1 MAKKKAVNK
10 KAVEKIAVK
19 KITIANEIVKRFD
32 AIENKEKKTAQELSA
47 EFRKI
52 SVDMYNAVHVNKVF
66 KSGRELSRTMNRAN
80 SDVARY
86 INAGKFLSIV
96 TDKELAEKGY
106 NAFNVKTLVRK
117 ISKDIKSAKTVG
129 DVKKADKKVTKKI
142 SKENSAIT
150 IDQAINALRTFI
162 TMSPDAQ
169 KVLAVKNQLAELI
182 KLENKKAS
190 AMVKLVNSKKL
201 TKVTK

>member
-1 MAKKKAVNK
+1 MASKKASK
-10 KAVEKIAVK
+10 KAIEKVNVK
-19 KITIANEIVKRFD
+19 KATIAKAIVAKFD
-32 AIENKEKKTAQELSA
+32 AIESKEKKTRNELSLD
-47 EFRKI
+47 FRKI

-66 KSGRELSRTMNRAN
+66 KSGRELSRAMNRAN

-106 NAFNVKTLVRK
+106 CAFDVKTLVRK
-117 ISKDIKSAKTVG
+117 ISKDIKNAKSVDT
-129 DVKKADKKVTKKI
+129 VKKADSKKKVE
-142 SKENSAIT
+142 KEKSVIT
-150 IDQAINALRTFI
+150 IDQAISTLRTFI
-162 TMSPDAQ
+162 TMSSDGQ

>member
-1 MAKKKAVNK
+1 MAKKVVNK

-32 AIENKEKKTAQELSA
+32 AIESKEKKTALELSA
-47 EFRKI
+47 DFRKI

-66 KSGRELSRTMNRAN
+66 KSGRELSRTMKRAN

-117 ISKDIKSAKTVG
+117 ISKEIKSATNV
-129 DVKKADKKVTKKI
+129 DAVKKADKKVTKKI
-142 SKENSAIT
+142 SKEKSAIT
-150 IDQAINALRTFI
+150 IDQAVSTLSTFI
-162 TMSPDAQ
+162 INSPDIK
-169 KVLAVKNQLAELI
+169 KVEAVKELLKDLI
-182 KLENKKAS
+182 NFKNKKQM
-190 AMVKLVNSKKL
+190 AMEKLVAGK
-201 TKVTK
+201 KVTVVTK

>member
-47 EFRKI
+47 DFRKI

>member
-1 MAKKKAVNK
+1 MASKKAVNK

-19 KITIANEIVKRFD
+19 KVTIAKAIVAKFD
-32 AIENKEKKTAQELSA
+32 AIESKEKKTREELSLD
-47 EFRKI
+47 FRKI
-52 SVDMYNAVHVNKVF
+52 SVEMYNAVHVNKVF
-66 KSGRELSRTMNRAN
+66 KSGRELSRTMQRAN

-86 INAGKFLSIV
+86 INAGKFLSII
-96 TDKELAEKGY
+96 TDKELSEKGY
-106 NAFNVKTLVRK
+106 CAFDVKTLVRK
-117 ISKDIKSAKTVG
+117 ISKDIKNAKSVDT
-129 DVKKADKKVTKKI
+129 VKKADKKVTNKI
-142 SKENSAIT
+142 SKEKSVIT

-162 TMSPDAQ
+162 TMSPDGQ

>member
-1 MAKKKAVNK
+1 VSKKKVVSK
-10 KAVEKIAVK
+10 KALQKIAVE
-19 KITIANEIVKRFD
+19 KITIANQIVKRFD
-32 AIENKEKKTAQELSA
+32 AIENKEKKTAQELSTD
-47 EFRKI
+47 FRKI

-86 INAGKFLSIV
+86 INAGKFLSII

-117 ISKDIKSAKTVG
+117 ISKEIKSAKNVG
-129 DVKKADKKVTKKI
+129 DVKKADKKVTKKLV
-142 SKENSAIT
+142 KEKSAIT
-150 IDQAINALRTFI
+150 IDAALTALRTFI
-162 TMSPDAQ
+162 TMSPDVK
-169 KVLAVKNQLAELI
+169 KVDEIKKTLAELI
-182 KLENKKAS
+182 LLENKKAK
-190 AMVKLVNSKKL
+190 AITKLIKVNTV

>member
-1 MAKKKAVNK
+1 MASKKVVNK
-10 KAVEKIAVK
+10 KASQKIAVK
-19 KITIANEIVKRFD
+19 KVTIAKAIVAKFD
-32 AIENKEKKTAQELSA
+32 AIESKEKKTAQELSA
-47 EFRKI
+47 DFRKI
-52 SVDMYNAVHVNKVF
+52 SVEMYNAVHVNKVF
-66 KSGRELSRTMNRAN
+66 KSGRELSRAMNRAN

-106 NAFNVKTLVRK
+106 CAFSVKTLVRK
-117 ISKDIKSAKTVG
+117 ISKEIKSATNV
-129 DVKKADKKVTKKI
+129 DAVKKADKKVTNKI
-142 SKENSAIT
+142 SKEKSVIT

-162 TMSPDAQ
+162 TMSPDGQ

>member
-1 MAKKKAVNK
+1 MAPKKAVNK

-19 KITIANEIVKRFD
+19 KITIANAIVKKFD
-32 AIENKEKKTAQELSA
+32 AIESKEKKTAQELSA
-47 EFRKI
+47 DFRAI
-52 SVDMYNAVHVNKVF
+52 SVEMYNAVHVNKVF
-66 KSGRELSRTMNRAN
+66 KSGRELSRQMNRAN

-117 ISKDIKSAKTVG
+117 ISKDIKNAKSV
-129 DVKKADKKVTKKI
+129 DSVKKADKKVTKKI
-142 SKENSAIT
+142 SKEKSVIT
-150 IDQAINALRTFI
+150 IDEVISRLRTFI
-162 TMSPDAQ
+162 TMSPDVK
-169 KVLAVKNQLAELI
+169 KVDEIKKTLAELI
-182 KLENKKAS
+182 LLENKKAS

>member
-1 MAKKKAVNK
+1 MASKKVSK

-19 KITIANEIVKRFD
+19 KVTIAKAIVAKFD
-32 AIENKEKKTAQELSA
+32 AIESKEKKTREELSLD
-47 EFRKI
+47 FRKI
-52 SVDMYNAVHVNKVF
+52 SVEMYNAVHVNKVF
-66 KSGRELSRTMNRAN
+66 KSGRELSRAMKRAN

-106 NAFNVKTLVRK
+106 CAFDVKTLVRK
-117 ISKDIKSAKTVG
+117 ISKDIKNAKSVDT
-129 DVKKADKKVTKKI
+129 VKKAESKKKVE
-142 SKENSAIT
+142 KEKSVIT

-162 TMSPDAQ
+162 TMSPDGQ